1 MSNDISNDVTNEM
14 SFPSRFRVEV
24 SGWGSDDSF
33 FVEKTELIWSGVSD
47 KKLLLHHV
55 LPKGALIFVRLQA
68 IRTTSS
74 PVPIPYE
81 VSSVEP
87 MDCNGQCE
95 LRLTQL
101 HPRSK
106 ESNPGEVASNLQEDS
121 EMCEPKQFSAQ
132 METEEILQ

>member
-1 MSNDISNDVTNEM
+1 MNNELSNETN
-14 SFPSRFRVEV
+14 FPSRFLVEV

-33 FVEKTELIWSGVSD
+33 FVEKTDLIWSGTGD

-55 LPKGALIFVRLQA
+55 LSQGALIFVRLQA
-68 IRTTSS
+68 TRSTSS

-81 VSSVEP
+81 VSGVEP

-106 ESNPGEVASNLQEDS
+106 ESNPGEVASKLQEDS
-121 EMCEPKQFSAQ
+121 RMCEPMELSAQ
-132 METEEILQ
+132 LEAEEILQ